1 MFINKDLQKATSN
14 ILMRYAGDIY
24 ARYPELTNAIIQER
38 FKAIDTGVHPKLLA
52 DWNRKGLLLGEH
64 TKNKRHMF
72 TLAEFVWIKLIE
84 KMREY
89 NFSSEFI
96 LEFRNS
102 LVQNVKI
109 DPLDIVNSPV
119 MIEAVVSMMPS
130 ELQPMVR
137 LALAQP
143 DMVKKMMDA
152 IPFDMSKLTPLDA
165 YVLFTLVVRKPLS
178 MLLDHSGSGAMFS
191 PVMFEESSIG
201 QDEFYSMLAKTH
213 VSISITEAVAASL
226 AIAPIEK
233 ITEGLRFLSPSEVEV
248 FSSLRKEGVTS
259 VKIRMD
265 NNGEMDLLEVTSR
278 EKVDKSVRLMEMML
292 SGGYQ
297 DIVVKTQGGKVIHC
311 ENTVKVKLK

>member
-1 MFINKDLQKATSN
+1 MFIREDLQKATSN
-14 ILMRYAGDIY
+14 LLMRYAGDIY
-24 ARYPELTNAIIQER
+24 VQYPELTNAVIQER
-38 FKAIDTGVHPKLLA
+38 FKAVDTGVHPKLLA

-102 LVQNVKI
+102 LVQDMKV
-109 DPLDIVNSPV
+109 DPADIMNSPV
-119 MIEAVVSMMPS
+119 MVDAIVSMMPP
-130 ELQPMVR
+130 ELQQMVR

-143 DMVKKMMDA
+143 DTVKKMLAA
-152 IPFDMSKLTPLDA
+152 IPFDMSKLTSLDA
-165 YVLFTLVVRKPLS
+165 FVLFSLVIRKPLS
-178 MLLDHSGSGAMFS
+178 MLLDHSGSGTLFS
-191 PVMFEESSIG
+191 PVMFEEPSIR
-201 QDEFYSMLAKTH
+201 QDDFYSMLAKTH

-226 AIAPIEK
+226 AIAPIDK
-233 ITEGLRFLSPSEVEV
+233 VTEDLSFLSPAEVEV
-248 FSSLRKEGVTS
+248 LSSLRKEGVAS
-259 VKIRMD
+259 VKVRMD

-278 EKVDKSVRLMEMML
+278 EKVDKSIRLMEMML

-297 DIVVKTQGGKVIHC
+297 DIVVKTQDGKVIHC